1 MGGAAKTRNINTN
14 FFGKTLTSFQYPR
27 FHKQKKGTDI
37 LATHTKAK
45 GIRRE
50 REWWKFLD
58 RKKKKKRK
66 NEEAAAVTQIIRSN
80 WKRDSANKQ
89 IIK

>member
-50 REWWKFLD
+50 RESGGNFLIGRRR
-58 RKKKKKRK
+58 RKGRTKKL
-66 NEEAAAVTQIIRSN
+66 QRSH
-80 WKRDSANKQ
+80 K
-89 IIK
+89 